1 MPEGPSIVILR
12 EEAQSFVGKKVERVA
27 GNTKI
32 DQHRLVGQK
41 VLSLRSWGKHFLIE
55 FEAFSLRIHF
65 LLFGTYRINER
76 KESVPRLRLGFR
88 KGELNF
94 YACSVQFIEGPLD
107 ATYDW
112 RADVMSDAW
121 DPRLAK
127 TKLRADPEAL
137 ACDAL
142 LNQHVF
148 AGVGNIIKN
157 EVLFRIRVHPL
168 STIGA
173 LSTRKL
179 NELVAQARQYSFEFL
194 EWKKAFVLKKHWL
207 VHTRSVCPRC
217 HIRLHLEI
225 LGRTQRRTFYCSNCQ
240 KLYGTAKHVFAK
252 RASAKRAGAK
262 RPSTKRKSVKA
273 KTASSPIRSRIP
285 MDPRSRS
292 KSSGG
297 RSVL

>member
-12 EEAQSFVGKKVERVA
+12 EEVQGFVGKKIERVT
-27 GNTKI
+27 GNSKI
-32 DQHRLVGQK
+32 DQRRLVGQK
-41 VLSLRSWGKHFLIE
+41 VLSFRSWGKHFLIE
-55 FEAFSLRIHF
+55 FKEFSLRIHF
-65 LLFGTYRINER
+65 LLFGSYRINER
-76 KESVPRLRLGFR
+76 KESTPRLRLTFR

-94 YACSVQFIEGPLD
+94 YACSVQFVEGPLA

-112 RADVMSDAW
+112 RADVMSDDW

-127 TKLRADPEAL
+127 VKLRETPDAL

-157 EVLFRIRVHPL
+157 EVLFRIKVHPL
-168 STIGA
+168 SRIGLLPA
-173 LSTRKL
+173 RKL

-217 HIRLHLEI
+217 HIPLHLET

-240 KLYGTAKHVFAK
+240 TLYAPSKVMAANAK
-252 RASAKRAGAK
+252 RAKVKGVLRKKGSLKDQMGSRGVAQARKRQPAAD
-262 RPSTKRKSVKA
+262 
-273 KTASSPIRSRIP
+273 I
-285 MDPRSRS
+285 
-292 KSSGG
+292 
-297 RSVL
+297 